1 MQASP
6 APDDLRADAARN
18 RERVLEIA
26 RELLETGDE
35 TLPMNL
41 IARRAGVGVGTV
53 YRHFPTRQ
61 VLLESLAM
69 DSFRQLLEEAKAAA
83 EDTDPAA
90 GLEQLL
96 GSVLR
101 AQLGDAG
108 LAAVLRS
115 SENALDETTAL
126 KTEMFAAVSGLLERA
141 RGAGAIRPD
150 VDADSLRRLL
160 CGFEVAVRLG
170 PHAPG
175 EVDAYVGILV
185 SGLRPKR

>member
-1 MQASP
+1 MQPP
-6 APDDLRADAARN
+6 APADDLRADAARN
-18 RERVLEIA
+18 RERVLGVA
-26 RELLETGDE
+26 RELLEAGDE

-61 VLLESLAM
+61 ALLESLAI
-69 DSFRQLLEEAKAAA
+69 DGFRQLLGEAKAAA
-83 EDTDPAA
+83 EDADPAT
-90 GLEQLL
+90 GLERLL
-96 GSVLR
+96 RSVLT

-115 SENALDETTAL
+115 SENACDETSVL
-126 KTEMFAAVSGLLERA
+126 KTEMFAVVSDLLGRA
-141 RGAGAIRPD
+141 RGAGAVRPD

-160 CGFEVAVRLG
+160 CGLEVAVRLG
-170 PHAPG
+170 PHEPG

-185 SGLRPKR
+185 NGLRPKR